1 MSKHNMLKG
10 QWGEGIAQNYLVQK
24 GYQVL
29 AVNYRHKFGEIDLV
43 CSIQE
48 TVVFVEVKTR
58 FSKEFGVPEEA
69 VNYRKQCQL
78 RKLAQIFM
86 LDKKMENKT
95 IRFDVIA
102 ISRDKH
108 HKVTLNHIVGAF

>member
-10 QWGEGIAQNYLVQK
+10 EWGERTAQNYLVQE

-29 AVNYRHKFGEIDLV
+29 AVNYRHKFGELDIV
-43 CSIQE
+43 CTIQE
-48 TVVFVEVKTR
+48 TIVFVEVKTR
-58 FSKEFGVPEEA
+58 FSKGFGLPEEA
-69 VNYRKQCQL
+69 VDYRKQCQL

-86 LDKKMENKT
+86 LDKKMKNKT

-102 ISRDKH
+102 ITRDKH
-108 HKVTLNHIVGAF
+108 HIITLNHIKGAF